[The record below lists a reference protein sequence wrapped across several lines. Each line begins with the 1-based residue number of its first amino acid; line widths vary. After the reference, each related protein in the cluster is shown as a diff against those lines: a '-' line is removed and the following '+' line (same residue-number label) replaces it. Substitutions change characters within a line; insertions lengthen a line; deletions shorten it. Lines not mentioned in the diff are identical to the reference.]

1 MQTIISIVQDL
12 FCLAKK
18 FNSYVKYLFPSI
30 YTSKNLSESIFEQF
44 ETDEINVFSVGL
56 HYFFYRF
63 LSANQKENFECIYCH
78 SCTKIS
84 QVFIFY
90 LQVILWMFFNMRYH
104 VLSEFFV
111 DENLD
116 NVSED
121 TLFQM

>member
-1 MQTIISIVQDL
+1 M
-12 FCLAKK
+12 
-18 FNSYVKYLFPSI
+18 
-30 YTSKNLSESIFEQF
+30 SESIFEQF

-111 DENLD
+111 NENLD
-116 NVSED
+116 NESED
-121 TLFQM
+121 TLFQT